1 MQSGLKLEIIVDQL
15 HVPTVIRILEKT
27 DVEGY
32 TIIRGLTG
40 SGDRGEK
47 DGEGLTGLFSNAMI
61 IVACGQEDFDDIHDD
76 LKKLLNTI
84 GGICMVQPVKWLS

>member
-27 DVEGY
+27 KVEGY

-61 IVACGQEDFDDIHDD
+61 IVACEQSDYDDIQED
-76 LKKLLNTI
+76 LRKLFRTI
-84 GGICMVQPVKWLS
+84 GGICMIQPIQWLS